1 MDTFGISFR
10 SVIDQHVCRD
20 MFRLGDWRPPLDT
33 EPETILDLGAYA
45 GYSTFCLAM
54 AYPDADICAVEPDP
68 GNYDML
74 VENTRALN
82 VRTWNVAV
90 GGSPGRAGLE
100 SKVAENQRWLVA
112 GNEIRVVTLPQV
124 ITHFW
129 GKRHVVDY
137 VKMDIEGAERDV
149 LAKGRAWKLRVR
161 MLKVELH
168 REEGNYLV
176 PEDDTDNAFWTLRNL
191 GYLVCRDDRRPDTL
205 IARHA

>member
-1 MDTFGISFR
+1 MDIGLSFR
-10 SVIDQHVCRD
+10 GVTDQHVCRD
-20 MFRLGDWRPPLDT
+20 MFRLGDWRPPLDF

-74 VENTRALN
+74 VENTAALN

-90 GGSPGRAGLE
+90 GGTPGRAALQT
-100 SKVAENQRWLVA
+100 KVAENQRWLID
-112 GNEIRVVTLPQV
+112 GNDVRVVTLPQV

-129 GKRHVVDY
+129 GKRQVVDY
-137 VKMDIEGAERDV
+137 VKMDIEGSERAV

-161 MLKVELH
+161 MVKVELH
-168 REEGNYLV
+168 KEDGTHLV
-176 PEDDTDNAFWTLRNL
+176 PETATDDAYWTLRNL
-191 GYLVCRDDRRPDTL
+191 GYLVERDSQRPDTL
-205 IARHA
+205 IARHG